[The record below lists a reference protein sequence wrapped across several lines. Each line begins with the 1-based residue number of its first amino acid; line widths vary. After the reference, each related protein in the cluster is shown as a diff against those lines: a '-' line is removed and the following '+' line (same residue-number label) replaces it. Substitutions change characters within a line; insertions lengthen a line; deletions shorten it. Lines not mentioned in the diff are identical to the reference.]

1 MKINELPFY
10 QGFSKK
16 ELENLP
22 VNYQLLT
29 HFTFENNIITS
40 ENSEKSN
47 GIEVDFYNGKILT
60 SQKHYSPISKMID
73 FE

>member
-10 QGFSKK
+10 KGFSKE
-16 ELENLP
+16 ELANFP
-22 VNYQLLT
+22 VNYRLLT
-29 HFTFENNIITS
+29 HFKFQSNIITS
-40 ENSEKSN
+40 ENSDKST
-47 GIEVDFYNGKILT
+47 GIEVALYNGKILT